1 MTTIKMWKWNNNKK
15 NLQKKGK
22 TSDLVAVV
30 GENPI
35 PKLVDNKTPH
45 MKR

>member
-1 MTTIKMWKWNNNKK
+1 MGN
-15 NLQKKGK
+15 

-35 PKLVDNKTPH
+35 PKLVDNKRQHTGS
-45 MKR
+45 

>member
-1 MTTIKMWKWNNNKK
+1 MIKKST
-15 NLQKKGK
+15 KKGK

-35 PKLVDNKTPH
+35 PKLVDNKRRH
-45 MKR
+45 MER